1 MFVRVKRVVG
11 LSAAI
16 ILIVAMFGSL
26 VVENALLE
34 YPRSPAPEVSRTV
47 PYAVKSTVV
56 YITER
61 EAELLSWLS
70 WIKIGCGVLVA
81 FIILIDR
88 ENALKPGK

>member
-1 MFVRVKRVVG
+1 MFVRVKRIVG

-16 ILIVAMFGSL
+16 VLIVAMFGSL
-26 VVENALLE
+26 VVENTLLG
-34 YPRSPAPEVSRTV
+34 YPRSPAPEASRTV

-70 WIKIGCGVLVA
+70 WIKIGSGMIMA
-81 FIILIDR
+81 FIVLIDR
-88 ENALKPGK
+88 ENALK